1 MALQTIHTDNAPKA
15 IGPYSQAIKAG
26 DFVYVSGQLGV
37 DPSTSKAVEGGV
49 KAQTEQALKN
59 GMAILKEAGYT
70 LNDVVKATVYLD
82 DMNNFADM
90 NEVYAKYFS
99 EHKPARVAF
108 QAAKL
113 PLGLAVEIDFIAY
126 K

>member
-1 MALQTIHTDNAPKA
+1 MALKIISSENAPKA
-15 IGPYSQAIKAG
+15 IGPYSQAVKAG
-26 DFVYVSGQLGV
+26 DFLYVSGQLGIN
-37 DPSTSKAVEGGV
+37 PETSKVVEGGV
-49 KAQTEQALKN
+49 KFQTEQALKN

-70 LNDVVKATVYLD
+70 LSDVVKATVYLD
-82 DMNNFADM
+82 DMNDFAEM

-108 QAAKL
+108 EASKL
-113 PLGLAVEIDFIAY
+113 PLGGKVEIDFVAY